1 MNEKMVAQYWHGD
14 DPIGKRLQ
22 VKGQSM
28 RVVGVAKLAKY
39 ATFTE
44 APKAF
49 FYVPLRQNFSIR
61 ATLNI
66 RTSVQPAT
74 LAASLAREIHALDGS
89 LAPFDVITMRESI
102 NFTALSSQRIVV
114 ALLAIF
120 GGLALVLAAVGLYGV
135 MAYAV
140 SQSTRDLGLR
150 MALGARRSNLLWLVI
165 SHGLALTAGGVVLG
179 TAGALSLTRLI
190 GNLLYK
196 VSPRDPFAFGSA
208 LVVIAI
214 ASTTACLLPAWRA
227 TLINPVR
234 ALRE

>member
-1 MNEKMVAQYWHGD
+1 
-14 DPIGKRLQ
+14 
-22 VKGQSM
+22 
-28 RVVGVAKLAKY
+28 
-39 ATFTE
+39 
-44 APKAF
+44 
-49 FYVPLRQNFSIR
+49 
-61 ATLNI
+61 
-66 RTSVQPAT
+66 
-74 LAASLAREIHALDGS
+74 
-89 LAPFDVITMRESI
+89 MRESI